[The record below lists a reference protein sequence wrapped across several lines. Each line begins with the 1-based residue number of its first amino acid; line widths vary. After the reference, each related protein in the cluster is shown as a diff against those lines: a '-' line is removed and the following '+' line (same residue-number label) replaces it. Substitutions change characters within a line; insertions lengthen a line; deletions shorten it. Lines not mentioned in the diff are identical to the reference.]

1 MNYVVVATLLFLCS
15 TPQIVEKQRERLSV
29 CLVAIRLG
37 IAESS
42 EETVVHLL
50 REEEGNLLF
59 EYHDPAEC
67 YVGFAPK
74 GWVET

>member
-1 MNYVVVATLLFLCS
+1 MNYVVVAKLLFLCS
-15 TPQIVEKQRERLSV
+15 TPQIVEKQTERLSV

-42 EETVVHLL
+42 EETAVHLL
-50 REEEGNLLF
+50 HEEGNLLF

-74 GWVET
+74 G

>member
-1 MNYVVVATLLFLCS
+1 MNYVVVAKLLFLCS
-15 TPQIVEKQRERLSV
+15 TPQIVEKQTERLSV
-29 CLVAIRLG
+29 YLAAIRLG

-42 EETVVHLL
+42 EETAVYLL
-50 REEEGNLLF
+50 REEEDNLPF

-74 GWVET
+74 G

>member
-15 TPQIVEKQRERLSV
+15 TPQIVEKQTERLSV
-29 CLVAIRLG
+29 CLVAIRLE

-42 EETVVHLL
+42 EETAVHLL

-59 EYHDPAEC
+59 ECHDPAER

-74 GWVET
+74 G

>member
-1 MNYVVVATLLFLCS
+1 MNYVVVAKLLFLCS
-15 TPQIVEKQRERLSV
+15 TPQIVEKQTERLSV
-29 CLVAIRLG
+29 YLVAIRLG

-42 EETVVHLL
+42 EETAVHLL
-50 REEEGNLLF
+50 HEEGNLLF

-74 GWVET
+74 G